1 MHYSVETGELAIL
14 AQCRIHSRFPSQVYI
29 LSCKVIRTGNPLNG
43 NSNVML
49 LYSIKLT
56 HTNLCLLLKNS
67 DNTGSYT
74 GHHF

>member
-14 AQCRIHSRFPSQVYI
+14 AQSRIHSRFPSQVYI
-29 LSCKVIRTGNPLNG
+29 LSCKVIRTCNPLNG
-43 NSNVML
+43 NNNIML

-56 HTNLCLLLKNS
+56 HTNLCLLYKNC
-67 DNTGSYT
+67 DNIGSKT